1 MSTGR
6 ELVLAAIKR
15 QHVERVPWVPFIG
28 VHSGSLINKGA
39 DEILQNVDLL
49 VEGQRKAIELY
60 KPDGIP
66 VTFDLQIEAE
76 ALGCNLK
83 WGKSN
88 PPAVVDHVLD
98 NNLKKFLDLP
108 DLKTK
113 RIPLVMEA
121 ARRLRGEFEDIA
133 LYGLFT
139 GPFTLAMH
147 LLGANLFIQMYDD
160 PDRLKKIIAFC
171 AEVGKLMIDGY
182 ARSGCDVI
190 ALVDPLTSQIGP
202 EQFSEFVTPACKDLF
217 DYIKSHKRVS
227 SFFVCGHA
235 LKNLEVMCDCRPDNV
250 SVDENI
256 PLDLA
261 KSVCLERDVS
271 FGGNMRLTTVL
282 LNGTPDACSV
292 HAYECITI
300 GGLNGFILAPGCDM
314 PFHVPAENIQAVTG
328 VVKDEY
334 KRQIAS
340 ELAEKGTPD
349 NLEKL
354 DLSEYGRTDK
364 VVIDIITLD
373 SEACAP
379 CQYMVESVKDIAP
392 EFSELL
398 LWREHK
404 IKSQESVA
412 FMASLMVKNV
422 PTICIDGEIK
432 FVSRIPTRDELIK
445 AIQDRINEKL
455 KRKIKRTQAKIR
467 VVVDDSEE
475 SLEAWE
481 NVNNAVKELG
491 LDILVKKVTD
501 KKVAESYGAQK
512 LPAIIFSVSNL
523 KSWGK
528 SEDVKVIKEWLKN
541 IRT

>member
-1 MSTGR
+1 MSTGK
-6 ELVLAAIKR
+6 ELVIAAIKR
-15 QHVERVPWVPFIG
+15 QSVERVPWVPFIG
-28 VHSGSLINKGA
+28 VHSGSLIGKGA
-39 DEILQNVDLL
+39 DELLQSADIL

-76 ALGCNLK
+76 ALGCSLK
-83 WGKSN
+83 WEKVN
-88 PPAVVDHVLD
+88 PPAVVDHILD
-98 NNLKKFLDLP
+98 NNMKKFLDMP

-113 RIPLVMEA
+113 RIPVVMEA
-121 ARRLRGEFEDIA
+121 AKRLRNEFEDIA

-147 LLGANLFIQMYDD
+147 LLGANLFMQMYDD
-160 PDRLKKIIAFC
+160 PYRLKKIIDFC
-171 AEVGKLMIDGY
+171 AEVGKLMVDGY
-182 ARSGCDVI
+182 VRAGCDVI
-190 ALVDPLTSQIGP
+190 ALVDPMTSQIGP
-202 EQFSEFVTPACKDLF
+202 DQFSEFVTPSCTDLF
-217 DYIKSHKRVS
+217 KYIKSHKRLS

-235 LKNLEVMCDCRPDNV
+235 LKNLEVMCDCGPDNL

-261 KSVCLERDVS
+261 KTVCLDRDVS

-282 LNGTPDACSV
+282 LNGTPDSCSI
-292 HAYECITI
+292 HASDCISI
-300 GGLNGFILAPGCDM
+300 GGLNGFILSPGCDM
-314 PFHVPAENIQAVTG
+314 PYNVPIENLQAVG
-328 VVKDEY
+328 EVVRDEY
-334 KRQIAS
+334 KRQVAS
-340 ELAEKGTPD
+340 ELGQSRVVED
-349 NLEKL
+349 LEKF

-392 EFSELL
+392 EFSDLL
-398 LWREHK
+398 IWREHK

-432 FVSRIPTRDELIK
+432 FVSRIPARNELIK

-455 KRKIKRTQAKIR
+455 KLKIRRTHAKII
-467 VVVDDSEE
+467 VVIDDSSE
-475 SLEAWE
+475 SLETWE

-491 LDILVKKVTD
+491 LDIDVIKSTD
-501 KKVAESYGAQK
+501 TSLAESYGAK
-512 LPAIIFSVSNL
+512 KMPAIIFSVSNL

-528 SEDVKVIKEWLKN
+528 TGDVKVIKEWLKELM
-541 IRT
+541 